1 MNMGNL
7 ALGGRS
13 VSLYDIL
20 NILKN
25 LYLLVKMAL
34 GGRSVSLYDILN
46 ILKNLYLLVKKLMEE
61 WRRLNRVMLYSY
73 KRFFQKQVKLKKIFN
88 YMK

>member
-46 ILKNLYLLVKKLMEE
+46 IPKDLYLLVK
-61 WRRLNRVMLYSY
+61 S
-73 KRFFQKQVKLKKIFN
+73 
-88 YMK
+88 